1 MKLEM
6 AEMGVRLSEKSDDCD
21 KFQGIPIQW
30 TGRDIIEL
38 TWRMTETEAILAVT
52 REQVGKAAVDE
63 KARRWINEIT
73 ADMSMVAA
81 LSLPTHGHTPVFHNL
96 LVKDGVLVQAP
107 WAVEGEVGEW

>member
-38 TWRMTETEAILAVT
+38 T
-52 REQVGKAAVDE
+52 
-63 KARRWINEIT
+63 
-73 ADMSMVAA
+73 
-81 LSLPTHGHTPVFHNL
+81 
-96 LVKDGVLVQAP
+96 
-107 WAVEGEVGEW
+107 